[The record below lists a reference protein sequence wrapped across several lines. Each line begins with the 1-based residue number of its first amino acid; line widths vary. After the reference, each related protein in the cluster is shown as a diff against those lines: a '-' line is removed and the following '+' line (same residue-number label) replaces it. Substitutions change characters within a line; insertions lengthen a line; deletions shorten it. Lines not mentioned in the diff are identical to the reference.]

1 MLTNHMI
8 FQYDELKKIMFPN
21 FKLVTILRN
30 PTSRF
35 RSAFYYEKFDKQS
48 HIRNRSSSLDYFLE
62 NTPVNENN
70 FLQRKHMLF
79 NGLALDLNYQVKK
92 NKSIEVFIT
101 EIGKVFDLVL
111 ITEYFDES
119 LILLKNMM
127 QWNFMDIAYQK
138 KLVGN
143 FNRRYLSENLQHRI
157 SRWSQWDWRIYNY
170 FKDSLLKLIQNQKQ
184 KLFTRDLKIFKA
196 LNKLVVQYCLNGLS
210 FFHYSAI
217 LDKLNEINEKPP
229 KEFTKRP
236 HCFCEKLM
244 RSEKEYVVYF
254 RRKFPQNYFHP
265 ELMKEERVLNGC

>member
-1 MLTNHMI
+1 MLTNHMV
-8 FQYDELKKIMFPN
+8 FQYNELKKIMFPN

-30 PTSRF
+30 PISRF

-48 HIRNRSSSLDYFLE
+48 HRNRSSSLEYFLE

-70 FLQRKHMLF
+70 FLQRKHMLW
-79 NGLALDLNYQVKK
+79 NGLALDLNYQKKK

-101 EIGKVFDLVL
+101 EIGKVLDLVL

-119 LILLKNMM
+119 LILLKNLM
-127 QWNFMDIAYQK
+127 QWNFMDIVYQK

-143 FNRRYLSENLQHRI
+143 FTRYYNLSENVQHRI

-170 FKDSLLKLIQNQKQ
+170 FKERLLKVIQNQKQ
-184 KLFTRDLKIFKA
+184 KLLIRDLKIFKT

-210 FFHYSAI
+210 FFQYSAI
-217 LDKLNEINEKPP
+217 LDKLNEIREKPP
-229 KEFTKRP
+229 NEFTKRP
-236 HCFCEKLM
+236 HCFCKKLM